1 MRLEMALLGYFKSEK
16 GDSKH
21 TLPGSE
27 TFQVIAEANR
37 KVKNVILCN
46 KCPWNMCHSIFI
58 GLCDMLNNMKIRWV
72 KLLTTENF

>member
-27 TFQVIAEANR
+27 TFQVIAQANR

-46 KCPWNMCHSIFI
+46 KCP
-58 GLCDMLNNMKIRWV
+58 
-72 KLLTTENF
+72 